1 PAGPGFTGQPA
12 KNRLAVGDATFVNV
26 IHSNGIPPNGV
37 PGLQGLGDLEAL
49 GNIDSYF
56 NGAVLNLLLCSHV
69 RSNNIA
75 INDQSYGQSTGCQPI
90 GYHCTSYEDFM
101 NGLCGDCGSDSKACR
116 PMELNLDYWDNKNNW
131 DIIDT
136 NNKFYINTGDA
147 RQSGYCLSHY
157 QIVVSSG
164 QSTCSGSL
172 EIQLSDGSNV
182 KMSLKSKNQIQTND
196 GNQHYATL
204 HTVANPLPITTTA
217 TIKSQFGTNCV
228 INEIRFN
235 FMSNINESS
244 HMPGIY
250 LPIWRLKETV
260 KLLTKVPIKTQ
271 SDYCFGRYAKGFDGF
286 INKAGLLPLAPNQM
300 DVNFMLFTCKNR
312 NVNSNLTYLS
322 TSDEWKAAGYD
333 PNKFKDLWLEHSC
346 VNVIAVDWHKPA
358 NAKDYVH
365 SAANTM
371 TVGHMIGCVINRLTT
386 ELGANAQNFHL
397 LGHSLGGHVVG
408 FAGKFVK
415 NPQIGHI
422 TVDDPAGPAYS
433 GEPPQYR
440 LDRTDATYVQAIHTN
455 TPPPNEIPGVNDFGI
470 MDSIADVDI
479 YVNGGSKQPGCPD
492 LNEFEK
498 TIFKDI
504 ATDRSHLGEDLNNKG
519 FCNHQHSNFYALND
533 QSYANSQGCQPIA

>member
-1 PAGPGFTGQPA
+1 MSPDDMDVKFLLFTCNNRDVSHNLTYLSESSDWVNAGYNASAITRFIVHGWLEQYPGSAFNYMEIMKDIFLNHSCVNVVAVDWSKPAKAVDYFQSAYNTRAVGQMIGCVINRLAHDLGVNPQDIHLVGHSLGGHVVGFAGKTVTDPKVGHITANDPAGPGFTGQPA

-56 NGAVLNLLLCSHV
+56 NGAVLNLVLCSHV

-90 GYHCTSYEDFM
+90 GYHCTSYDDFM
-101 NGLCGDCGSDSKACR
+101 NGLCGDCGSDGKACR

-182 KMSLKSKNQIQTND
+182 KMSLNSKHEIQTND

-217 TIKSQFGTNCV
+217 TIKSQFGTNCI
-228 INEIRFN
+228 INEIKFN

-250 LPIWRLKETV
+250 LPIWRLKET
-260 KLLTKVPIKTQ
+260 
-271 SDYCFGRYAKGFDGF
+271 
-286 INKAGLLPLAPNQM
+286 
-300 DVNFMLFTCKNR
+300 
-312 NVNSNLTYLS
+312 
-322 TSDEWKAAGYD
+322 
-333 PNKFKDLWLEHSC
+333 SC
-346 VNVIAVDWHKPA
+346 
-358 NAKDYVH
+358 
-365 SAANTM
+365 
-371 TVGHMIGCVINRLTT
+371 
-386 ELGANAQNFHL
+386 
-397 LGHSLGGHVVG
+397 
-408 FAGKFVK
+408 
-415 NPQIGHI
+415 
-422 TVDDPAGPAYS
+422 
-433 GEPPQYR
+433 
-440 LDRTDATYVQAIHTN
+440 
-455 TPPPNEIPGVNDFGI
+455 
-470 MDSIADVDI
+470 
-479 YVNGGSKQPGCPD
+479 
-492 LNEFEK
+492 
-498 TIFKDI
+498 
-504 ATDRSHLGEDLNNKG
+504 
-519 FCNHQHSNFYALND
+519 
-533 QSYANSQGCQPIA
+533 